1 MPANS
6 AAAASTTVSVPP
18 LVSAG
23 VQQHGDRDRRA
34 ASSGTAPIDQPTC
47 ASASGGAVR
56 CQAASAI
63 AANAA
68 GHRLSS
74 QAPAS

>member
-1 MPANS
+1 M
-6 AAAASTTVSVPP
+6 SVPP
-18 LVSAG
+18 PVSAASSSMAIAT
-23 VQQHGDRDRRA
+23 VE

-47 ASASGGAVR
+47 GRVGVAVR
-56 CQAASAI
+56 CHAASAI
-63 AANAA
+63 ATNAA